1 MPNQEQTNHFSK
13 PRHKSMDR
21 ISPALGSKDRKVTAD
36 WLAAFRDIAVLC
48 PSHPLHLQQ
57 LSAEILHCNLIRSEA
72 KAPTAVCTHC
82 QTGRRALTCSLR
94 RVPSPASSPA
104 VSVILLKKESISTAH
119 PLVLPD
125 ELLEETLDEP
135 TLKLSMCLKREASSK
150 VAGSFPVIVT

>member
-1 MPNQEQTNHFSK
+1 M
-13 PRHKSMDR
+13 
-21 ISPALGSKDRKVTAD
+21 TAD
-36 WLAAFRDIAVLC
+36 SLATFRDIAVLR

-57 LSAEILHCNLIRSEA
+57 LSAEILHCSLTRSEA
-72 KAPTAVCTHC
+72 KAPTAVCAHC
-82 QTGRRALTCSLR
+82 QTSRRALTCSLH

-104 VSVILLKKESISTAH
+104 VSFILLKKESISTAH

-135 TLKLSMCLKREASSK
+135 TLILSMCLKFEVSSK